1 MKYFLHIGYNGS
13 DYSGWQWQPNVVSIQ
28 GTIEEKLKAIFKTD
42 IKTVGCGRTD
52 AGVHA
57 SQYILHIV
65 LKNELDFDLK
75 FRINKHLPRDI
86 TVYDVIAVGEKQHA
100 RFDAMA
106 RTYDYFI
113 HLYNDPIL
121 GKYSSFYE
129 LENLD
134 FKTMQKAAS
143 LLPSFSDFKMVCKQ
157 PDIYDHTI
165 CNVTYAHLFIDK
177 QQQRMRFTITSNR
190 FLRGMIRL
198 IIFFLLE
205 VGQGK
210 MSLEQFQRIFG
221 GEEEFKD
228 KIPAYAQGLYLSKIE
243 YPYLNLKE
251 TQNMCRLLI
260 IGLTN

>member
-1 MKYFLHIGYNGS
+1 MKYFLHIGYSGS
-13 DYSGWQWQPNVVSIQ
+13 DYSGWQWQPNVESIQ
-28 GTIEEKLKAIFKTD
+28 GTIEEKLKAIFKEE

-86 TVYDVIAVGEKQHA
+86 TVYDVIKVKEKQHA
-100 RFDAMA
+100 RFDAKA

-134 FKTMQKAAS
+134 FKAMQKAAS

-165 CNVTYAHLFIDK
+165 CNVTYAHLFI
-177 QQQRMRFTITSNR
+177 NR

-210 MSLEQFQRIFG
+210 MSLEQFQNIFS

-243 YPYLNLKE
+243 YPYLELKE
-251 TQNMCRLLI
+251 SHNMCNFLK
-260 IGLTN
+260 IGLED